1 MFNPKTQRKMRK
13 TLRTLGLCAL
23 AALAIVSCKKNEQT
37 GATMSFEATINQPT
51 SGTRTGINEINDK
64 KWMTWNNG
72 DVIKVFTAD
81 GSASAD
87 FTTTDEGETVA
98 NFTGQIKDSESYYCA
113 FYPAANVNAEA
124 GSTTVTLTL
133 SANQTF
139 KDGSFST
146 NTYPIAAKSDESDK
160 TKFEFH
166 SPCGLLA
173 IPVKG
178 TGTLGS
184 IELTGKAENDTLAG
198 TYTYNMYDMSYQ
210 INDPVATVTLT
221 CEGGLELNPNTPA
234 TMYFVLPA
242 GALSGGF
249 SIHLKDTEGNTLQ
262 ADHVATNDSL
272 TIVSQSIRTM
282 SEPVTVSGMEVHTLE
297 CQPSDIGS
305 TSIIMTGSYGDGMNV
320 TEVGFYYRKATEPEF
335 SKVQV
340 AANLANRLANNSFT
354 YTLIGLESGVEYT
367 YKSYVVVSGDQ
378 GGTES
383 TGAEQTVTTNTP
395 VSAEVPTLTTAD
407 VTVSGT
413 EATVGGTITN
423 DGGGTIVAGGCGIR
437 YKSGTDDW
445 TYVALTPENNAF
457 STTLTGLTENTTYTV
472 QAYAT
477 TNEAGTGYGSEV
489 TFTTLPGVESF
500 TVDFNDG
507 IFPEGWTTIDA
518 DGDGHNWVLDTEC
531 ESAYGYNQSNAGFN
545 GSHMILSGSYHKTEG
560 ALHPDNYLVSPKVT
574 LRSGSTFS
582 FWAGAQ
588 DYQYPAEHFGVF
600 VSDNGTSGWTMVQ
613 EWTMEAKGAS
623 GDKGFGRDGNTRD
636 QGRWYYFSVDLSA
649 YAGQRYIAIRHFDCS
664 DQFFLNVDN
673 IRLGDPEP
681 GTSFSQNF
689 NNSVLPE
696 GWTTIDADGDGYNW
710 VLTNQM
716 AAYGYSTPND
726 GHYGTVGM
734 TSGSYHGSV
743 GALTPDN
750 YLVTPKVN
758 LVQGSTF
765 SFWACA
771 QDKDYP
777 AEHFG
782 VYVSDNGTSGWTM
795 VQEWTMT
802 AKGASGNKGNGRDG
816 NTRDI
821 GNWYQYTVDLSAYA
835 GEKYIA
841 IRHFN
846 CSDEFFLEVDD
857 ILLTVNR

>member
-1 MFNPKTQRKMRK
+1 MVMFNPKTQRKMRK

-51 SGTRTGINEINDK
+51 SGTRTGINEIDGE

-72 DVIKVFTAD
+72 DVIKVFAEDGTA
-81 GSASAD
+81 AN

-98 NFTGQIKDSESYYCA
+98 NFTGQIKDSESYCA
-113 FYPAANVNAEA
+113 FYPADFTSEAN
-124 GSTTVTLTL
+124 GTMVTLTL

-139 KDGSFST
+139 KDGSFSA
-146 NTYPIAAKSDESDK
+146 NTYPIAAKSNESDK

-198 TYTYNMYDMSYQ
+198 TYTYNMEDMSYQ
-210 INDPVATVTLT
+210 INDPVTTVTLT
-221 CEGGLELNPNTPA
+221 CEGGLELNDTPA
-234 TMYFVLPA
+234 MMYFVLPA

-282 SEPVTVSGMEVHTLE
+282 SAPVTVSGMEVHTLE
-297 CQPSDIGS
+297 CQPSDIGC
-305 TSIIMTGSYGDGMNV
+305 TSIIMTGSYGEGMNV
-320 TEVGFYYRKATEPEF
+320 TEVGFYYRKATEPE
-335 SKVQV
+335 SANVKV

-354 YTLIGLESGVEYT
+354 YTLVGLESGVEYT

-489 TFTTLPGVESF
+489 TFTTVLHGVESF

-507 IFPEGWTTIDA
+507 IFPAGWTTIDA

-582 FWAGAQ
+582 FYAGAQ
-588 DYQYPAEHFGVF
+588 DYQYPAEHFGVC
-600 VSDNGTSGWTMVQ
+600 VSDNGTSDWTMVQ
-613 EWTMEAKGAS
+613 EWTMTAKGAS
-623 GDKGFGRDGNTRD
+623 GNRGAGRNGNTRD
-636 QGRWYYFSVDLSA
+636 QGNWHQYTVDLSA
-649 YAGQRYIAIRHFDCS
+649 YAGRKYIAIRHFNCS

-689 NNSVLPE
+689 NNSVFPE

-716 AAYGYSTPND
+716 GAYGYSASND

-743 GALTPDN
+743 GPLTPDN

-771 QDKDYP
+771 QDAGYP
-777 AEHFG
+777 ADHFG
-782 VYVSDNGTSGWTM
+782 VFVSDNGTDGWTM

-802 AKGASGNKGNGRDG
+802 AKGASGNKGIGRDG
-816 NTRDI
+816 NTRDT

-846 CSDEFFLEVDD
+846 CTDQFFLEVDD
-857 ILLTVNR
+857 ILLTVN

>member
-1 MFNPKTQRKMRK
+1 MKRLGMIVMAG
-13 TLRTLGLCAL
+13 LLVLGLAQ
-23 AALAIVSCKKNEQT
+23 CKKEQT
-37 GATMSFEATINQPT
+37 NNTQSEGNVVRITLNVDGSGSRVNVDPYPASGDQVTFE
-51 SGTRTGINEINDK
+51 
-64 KWMTWNNG
+64 NG
-72 DVIKVFTAD
+72 DQIVVASNGAVVGTLTYEGEAFGGEITNPTEGQPLYFYFLGNKQGTVANGTAELTVNISD
-81 GSASAD
+81 QTNELPVLSMGESINRL
-87 FTTTDEGETVA
+87 TGETVYYSSETNA
-98 NFTGQIKDSESYYCA
+98 YEAQLHNKCSLMKFNVTTPSTAAICITGM
-113 FYPAANVNAEA
+113 NN
-124 GSTTVTLTL
+124 TVTVDFSNPTDENYGF
-133 SANQTF
+133 SYG
-139 KDGSFST
+139 KDGDGLITMPGVTSE
-146 NTYPIAAKSDESDK
+146 NTATWAIVLPQDA
-160 TKFEFH
+160 
-166 SPCGLLA
+166 LA
-173 IPVKG
+173 EG
-178 TGTLGS
+178 EDGS
-184 IELTGKAENDTLAG
+184 LYTADHAYAG
-198 TYTYNMYDMSYQ
+198 TRPQMNAIEMNAFLNAGVDLT
-210 INDPVATVTLT
+210 ATV
-221 CEGGLELNPNTPA
+221 
-234 TMYFVLPA
+234 
-242 GALSGGF
+242 
-249 SIHLKDTEGNTLQ
+249 I
-262 ADHVATNDSL
+262 
-272 TIVSQSIRTM
+272 
-282 SEPVTVSGMEVHTLE
+282 
-297 CQPSDIGS
+297 
-305 TSIIMTGSYGDGMNV
+305 
-320 TEVGFYYRKATEPEF
+320 
-335 SKVQV
+335 
-340 AANLANRLANNSFT
+340 
-354 YTLIGLESGVEYT
+354 
-367 YKSYVVVSGDQ
+367 
-378 GGTES
+378 
-383 TGAEQTVTTNTP
+383 
-395 VSAEVPTLTTAD
+395 TA
-407 VTVSGT
+407 
-413 EATVGGTITN
+413 
-423 DGGGTIVAGGCGIR
+423 
-437 YKSGTDDW
+437 
-445 TYVALTPENNAF
+445 
-457 STTLTGLTENTTYTV
+457 
-472 QAYAT
+472 
-477 TNEAGTGYGSEV
+477 
-489 TFTTLPGVESF
+489 F

-560 ALHPDNYLVSPKVT
+560 ALTPDNYLVSPKVI

-582 FWAGAQ
+582 FYAGAQ

-600 VSDNGTSGWTMVQ
+600 VSDNGTDGWDMVQ
-613 EWTMEAKGAS
+613 EWTMTAKGAS
-623 GDKGFGRDGNTRD
+623 GNRGAGRDGNTRD
-636 QGRWYYFSVDLSA
+636 QGNWHQYTVDLSA
-649 YAGQRYIAIRHFDCS
+649 YAGEKYIAIRHFNSS

-696 GWTTIDADGDGYNW
+696 GWTTIDADGDGYTW

-716 AAYGYSTPND
+716 AAYGYSASND

-743 GALTPDN
+743 GPLTPDN

-771 QDKDYP
+771 QDADYP

-782 VYVSDNGTSGWTM
+782 VYVSDNGTSGWTT

>member
-1 MFNPKTQRKMRK
+1 MKKV
-13 TLRTLGLCAL
+13 TLAIAM
-23 AALAIVSCKKNEQT
+23 AALVLLAGCKKDKETTGTTLKASIEQQSGNGSRTSIHPVADDQAEIHWTDGDKIVVNNGTSSQVFNLTAGAGGKT
-37 GATMSFEATINQPT
+37 GTFTYNGEYTFGDNNIAVYPETAAI
-51 SGTRTGINEINDK
+51 SGNEI
-64 KWMTWNNG
+64 
-72 DVIKVFTAD
+72 
-81 GSASAD
+81 
-87 FTTTDEGETVA
+87 
-98 NFTGQIKDSESYYCA
+98 
-113 FYPAANVNAEA
+113 
-124 GSTTVTLTL
+124 TVTLPAEKTVVPDISQSPMMGIFSDPDDLIFTSLCGVLGIGLTGDNINITAVEIVSNANEQLNGTFTCTTSNPQINVTPSDDADAKKMRLTCTTTL
-133 SANQTF
+133 TATPQYFYFPLPVGALAEGFTLNVYGDDATNPL
-139 KDGSFST
+139 FS
-146 NTYPIAAKSDESDK
+146 KSTTDAYV
-160 TKFEFH
+160 
-166 SPCGLLA
+166 G
-173 IPVKG
+173 V
-178 TGTLGS
+178 
-184 IELTGKAENDTLAG
+184 IELNK
-198 TYTYNMYDMSYQ
+198 
-210 INDPVATVTLT
+210 
-221 CEGGLELNPNTPA
+221 LNQMPD
-234 TMYFVLPA
+234 V
-242 GALSGGF
+242 
-249 SIHLKDTEGNTLQ
+249 
-262 ADHVATNDSL
+262 
-272 TIVSQSIRTM
+272 
-282 SEPVTVSGMEVHTLE
+282 PVTVG
-297 CQPSDIGS
+297 P
-305 TSIIMTGSYGDGMNV
+305 
-320 TEVGFYYRKATEPEF
+320 R
-335 SKVQV
+335 
-340 AANLANRLANNSFT
+340 
-354 YTLIGLESGVEYT
+354 
-367 YKSYVVVSGDQ
+367 
-378 GGTES
+378 
-383 TGAEQTVTTNTP
+383 
-395 VSAEVPTLTTAD
+395 
-407 VTVSGT
+407 
-413 EATVGGTITN
+413 
-423 DGGGTIVAGGCGIR
+423 
-437 YKSGTDDW
+437 
-445 TYVALTPENNAF
+445 
-457 STTLTGLTENTTYTV
+457 
-472 QAYAT
+472 
-477 TNEAGTGYGSEV
+477 
-489 TFTTLPGVESF
+489 SF

-582 FWAGAQ
+582 FYAGAQ

-600 VSDNGTSGWTMVQ
+600 VSDNGTDGWDMVQ
-613 EWTMEAKGAS
+613 EWTMTSKGAS
-623 GDKGFGRDGNTRD
+623 GNRGAGRDGNTRD
-636 QGRWYYFSVDLSA
+636 QGNWHQYTVDLSA
-649 YAGQRYIAIRHFDCS
+649 YAGRKYIAIRHFNCS

-681 GTSFSQNF
+681 GGTSFSQNF

-716 AAYGYSTPND
+716 AAYGYSASND

-771 QDKDYP
+771 QDADYP

>member
-1 MFNPKTQRKMRK
+1 MKRLGMIVMAG
-13 TLRTLGLCAL
+13 LLVLGLAQ
-23 AALAIVSCKKNEQT
+23 CKKEQT
-37 GATMSFEATINQPT
+37 NNTQSEGNVVRITLNVGPSTG
-51 SGTRTGINEINDK
+51 SGT
-64 KWMTWNNG
+64 NNG
-72 DVIKVFTAD
+72 SRVNVDPDAMEQVTFASGDQIVVANNGAVVGTLTHD
-81 GSASAD
+81 GTCFSGD
-87 FTTTDEGETVA
+87 ITDATEGQPLYFYFLGNKQGTVA
-98 NFTGQIKDSESYYCA
+98 NGTAELT
-113 FYPAANVNAEA
+113 VNISDQTTEA
-124 GSTTVTLTL
+124 GLPVISMGQSTVNYSTAETNYTSRLYNKCSLMKFNVTTPSTAAICITGMNNTVTVDFSNPTDENYGF
-133 SANQTF
+133 SYG
-139 KDGSFST
+139 KDG
-146 NTYPIAAKSDESDK
+146 D
-160 TKFEFH
+160 
-166 SPCGLLA
+166 GLITMPGVTSADTTTWAIVLPQDALA
-173 IPVKG
+173 EG
-178 TGTLGS
+178 EDGS
-184 IELTGKAENDTLAG
+184 VYTADHAYAG
-198 TYTYNMYDMSYQ
+198 TRPQMDAIEM
-210 INDPVATVTLT
+210 
-221 CEGGLELNPNTPA
+221 NT
-234 TMYFVLPA
+234 FL
-242 GALSGGF
+242 
-249 SIHLKDTEGNTLQ
+249 
-262 ADHVATNDSL
+262 
-272 TIVSQSIRTM
+272 
-282 SEPVTVSGMEVHTLE
+282 
-297 CQPSDIGS
+297 
-305 TSIIMTGSYGDGMNV
+305 
-320 TEVGFYYRKATEPEF
+320 
-335 SKVQV
+335 
-340 AANLANRLANNSFT
+340 
-354 YTLIGLESGVEYT
+354 
-367 YKSYVVVSGDQ
+367 
-378 GGTES
+378 
-383 TGAEQTVTTNTP
+383 
-395 VSAEVPTLTTAD
+395 
-407 VTVSGT
+407 
-413 EATVGGTITN
+413 
-423 DGGGTIVAGGCGIR
+423 
-437 YKSGTDDW
+437 
-445 TYVALTPENNAF
+445 
-457 STTLTGLTENTTYTV
+457 
-472 QAYAT
+472 
-477 TNEAGTGYGSEV
+477 EAGVDLTAV
-489 TFTTLPGVESF
+489 VITAF

-545 GSHMILSGSYHKTEG
+545 GSHMILSGSYHKTAG

-582 FWAGAQ
+582 FYAGAQ

-600 VSDNGTSGWTMVQ
+600 VSDNGTDGWDMVQ
-613 EWTMEAKGAS
+613 EWTMTAKGAS
-623 GDKGFGRDGNTRD
+623 GNRGAGRDGNTRD
-636 QGRWYYFSVDLSA
+636 QGNWHQYTVDLSA
-649 YAGQRYIAIRHFDCS
+649 YAGEKYIAIRHFNSS

-689 NNSVLPE
+689 NNSVFPE

-716 AAYGYSTPND
+716 AAYGYSAPND

-771 QDKDYP
+771 QDADYP

-857 ILLTVNR
+857 IMLTVN

>member
-1 MFNPKTQRKMRK
+1 MRK

-23 AALAIVSCKKNEQT
+23 AALAIVSCKKNDEQA
-37 GATMSFEATINQPT
+37 ATTSFEATINQPT
-51 SGTRTGINEINDK
+51 SGTRTGINEINGD

-72 DVIKVFTAD
+72 DVIKVFAAD
-81 GSASAD
+81 GSASAP
-87 FTTTDEGETVA
+87 FTTTADGVPVA
-98 NFTGQIKDSESYYCA
+98 NFTGQIKDSESYCA
-113 FYPAANVNAEA
+113 FYPADFTSEA
-124 GSTTVTLTL
+124 DGTMVTLTL

-139 KDGSFST
+139 KDGSFSA

-160 TKFEFH
+160 TKFDFS

-184 IELTGKAENDTLAG
+184 IELTGNNGEKLAG
-198 TYTYNMYDMSYQ
+198 TYTYSLADMSNQ
-210 INDPVATVTLT
+210 FNGTATTVTLT
-221 CEGGLELNPNTPA
+221 CEGGLELIPNTPA
-234 TMYFVLPA
+234 TMYFVLPEVD
-242 GALSGGF
+242 LSNGF
-249 SIHLKDTEGNTLQ
+249 SIHLKDTEGNTLP
-262 ADHVATNDSL
+262 ADHVATNNTQ
-272 TIVSQSIRTM
+272 TIEAQNIRTM
-282 SEPVTVSGMEVHTLE
+282 GLVTVSGTEVHTPE
-297 CQPSDIGS
+297 AEPENIGS

-340 AANLANRLANNSFT
+340 AANLANKLANNSFT
-354 YTLIGLESGVEYT
+354 YTLVGLESGVEYT
-367 YKSYVVVSGDQ
+367 YKSYVVVSEDQ

-413 EATVGGTITN
+413 AATVGGTITN
-423 DGGGTIVAGGCGIR
+423 VGGGTIVAGGCGIR

-489 TFTTLPGVESF
+489 TFTTELHGVEFF
-500 TVDFNDG
+500 TVNFENG
-507 IFPEGWTTIDA
+507 LPEGWTTIDA
-518 DGDGHNWVLDTEC
+518 DGDGHNWVLDTQAA
-531 ESAYGYNQSNAGFN
+531 SAYGYDQSNAGFN
-545 GSHMILSGSYHKTEG
+545 GGHMILSGSYHKTAG

-582 FWAGAQ
+582 FYAGAQ

-600 VSDNGTSGWTMVQ
+600 VSDNGTSDWTMVQ

-636 QGRWYYFSVDLSA
+636 QGNWHQYTVDLSA
-649 YAGQRYIAIRHFDCS
+649 YAGRKYIAIRHFNCS

-716 AAYGYSTPND
+716 AAYGYSASND

-743 GALTPDN
+743 GPLTPDN

-771 QDKDYP
+771 QDADYP

>member
-1 MFNPKTQRKMRK
+1 M
-13 TLRTLGLCAL
+13 RTLGLCAL

-37 GATMSFEATINQPT
+37 GATMSFEATIAQPT
-51 SGTRTGINEINDK
+51 NGTRTGIGEIDGE

-72 DVIKVFTAD
+72 DVIKVFAEDGTA
-81 GSASAD
+81 AN

-98 NFTGQIKDSESYYCA
+98 NFTGQIKDSESYCA
-113 FYPAANVNAEA
+113 FYPADFTSEAN
-124 GSTTVTLTL
+124 GTMVTLTL

-139 KDGSFST
+139 KDGSFSA

-184 IELTGKAENDTLAG
+184 IELTGNSDKKLAG
-198 TYTYNMYDMSYQ
+198 TYTYNMADMSYQ
-210 INDPVATVTLT
+210 FNGTVATVTLT

-242 GALSGGF
+242 DTLRGGF

-262 ADHVATNDSL
+262 ADHVATNNDQ
-272 TIVSQSIRTM
+272 TIVSQSILTM

-297 CQPSDIGS
+297 CQPSDIGC

-354 YTLIGLESGVEYT
+354 YTLVGLESGVEYT

-489 TFTTLPGVESF
+489 TFTTVLPGVESF
-500 TVDFNDG
+500 TVDFENG
-507 IFPEGWTTIDA
+507 LPEGWTTIDA

-582 FWAGAQ
+582 FYAGAQ

-600 VSDNGTSGWTMVQ
+600 VSDNGTDGWDMVQ
-613 EWTMEAKGAS
+613 EWTMTAKGAS
-623 GDKGFGRDGNTRD
+623 GNRGAGRDGNTRD
-636 QGRWYYFSVDLSA
+636 QGNWHQYTVDLSA
-649 YAGQRYIAIRHFDCS
+649 YAGRKYIAIRHFNCS

-716 AAYGYSTPND
+716 AAYGYSAPND

-734 TSGSYHGSV
+734 TSGSYHGSA

-771 QDKDYP
+771 QDADYP

-782 VYVSDNGTSGWTM
+782 VFVSDNGTGTSGWTM

>member
-1 MFNPKTQRKMRK
+1 MK
-13 TLRTLGLCAL
+13 TLGLCAL
-23 AALAIVSCKKNEQT
+23 AALAIVSCKKNDEQA
-37 GATMSFEATINQPT
+37 ATTSFEATINQPT
-51 SGTRTGINEINDK
+51 NGTRTEIGADN
-64 KWMTWNNG
+64 WMIWKDG
-72 DVIKVFTAD
+72 DAIKVFTAD

-87 FTTTDEGETVA
+87 FTTTDEGETMA
-98 NFTGQIKDSESYYCA
+98 NFTGEIIGAESYLA

-133 SANQTF
+133 DANQIYKNGT
-139 KDGSFST
+139 FST
-146 NTYPIAAKSDESDK
+146 NTYPLAAKSDESDK
-160 TKFEFH
+160 TKFDFR

-178 TGTLGS
+178 TGTIGS
-184 IELTGKAENDTLAG
+184 IELTGNNGEKLAG
-198 TYTYNMYDMSYQ
+198 TYTYSLADTDNPSFTPDQ
-210 INDPVATVTLT
+210 QATTVTLT
-221 CEGGLELNPNTPA
+221 CVGGLQLDEDNAA
-234 TMYFVLPA
+234 TMVFVLPHVNFTK
-242 GALSGGF
+242 GF
-249 SIHLKDTEGNTLQ
+249 TVVLKGTGPNATELYRLETPNPKEIVPLNIFPMNEVTVK
-262 ADHVATNDSL
+262 AIEVTTNDA
-272 TIVSQSIRTM
+272 QD
-282 SEPVTVSGMEVHTLE
+282 VTVNSATL
-297 CQPSDIGS
+297 S
-305 TSIIMTGSYGDGMNV
+305 GSYGEVPDGMSA
-320 TEVGFYYRKATEPEF
+320 TEVGFYYRKATENEYTPLPVEG
-335 SKVQV
+335 
-340 AANLANRLANNSFT
+340 AATSPFT
-354 YTLIGLESGVEYT
+354 YNLQGLDEATEYK
-367 YKSYVVVSGDQ
+367 YMAYFKNGE
-378 GGTES
+378 TEY
-383 TGAEQTVTTNTP
+383 TGAEKSFTTLSAFTAPTVTTGAAAAT
-395 VSAEVPTLTTAD
+395 SATAATGHVTLTA
-407 VTVSGT
+407 
-413 EATVGGTITN
+413 
-423 DGGGTIVAGGCGIR
+423 
-437 YKSGTDDW
+437 
-445 TYVALTPENNAF
+445 
-457 STTLTGLTENTTYTV
+457 
-472 QAYAT
+472 
-477 TNEAGTGYGSEV
+477 AGTGPVTEIGLCWGTTENPTVNTTANNFAAAAGQEV
-489 TFTTLPGVESF
+489 NTVYEVAIANLEPATEYHVRGYAKVGDDYYYAESSKTFTTELPGVESF

-507 IFPEGWTTIDA
+507 ILPEGWTTIDA

-545 GSHMILSGSYHKTEG
+545 GGHMILSGSYHKTDG

-588 DYQYPAEHFGVF
+588 DYKYPAEHFGVF

-623 GDKGFGRDGNTRD
+623 DDKGFGRDGNTRD

-649 YAGQRYIAIRHFDCS
+649 YAGQRYIAIRHFNCS

-710 VLTNQM
+710 VLTNQT
-716 AAYGYSTPND
+716 AAYGYSSPND

-734 TSGSYHGSV
+734 TSGSYHGSA

-816 NTRDI
+816 NTREGI

>member
-1 MFNPKTQRKMRK
+1 MIVMAG
-13 TLRTLGLCAL
+13 LLVLGLAQ
-23 AALAIVSCKKNEQT
+23 CKKEQT
-37 GATMSFEATINQPT
+37 NNTQSEGNVVRITLNVGPSTG
-51 SGTRTGINEINDK
+51 SGT
-64 KWMTWNNG
+64 NNG
-72 DVIKVFTAD
+72 SRVNVDPASGHHVTFENGDQIVVASNGAVVGTLVGTLTREDVVFGGEITNP
-81 GSASAD
+81 
-87 FTTTDEGETVA
+87 TEGQPLYFYFLGNKQGTVA
-98 NFTGQIKDSESYYCA
+98 NGTAELT
-113 FYPAANVNAEA
+113 VNISDQTTEA
-124 GSTTVTLTL
+124 GLPVISMGKSSVNYSTAETNYTSDLHNKCSLMKFNVTTPSTAAICITGMNNTVTVDFSNPTDENCGF
-133 SANQTF
+133 SYG
-139 KDGSFST
+139 KDGDGLITMPAKDT
-146 NTYPIAAKSDESDK
+146 NNVTWAIVLPQDA
-160 TKFEFH
+160 
-166 SPCGLLA
+166 LA
-173 IPVKG
+173 EG
-178 TGTLGS
+178 EDGS
-184 IELTGKAENDTLAG
+184 VYTADHAYAG
-198 TYTYNMYDMSYQ
+198 TRPQMDAIEMNKLLYAGVD
-210 INDPVATVTLT
+210 LT
-221 CEGGLELNPNTPA
+221 A
-234 TMYFVLPA
+234 
-242 GALSGGF
+242 
-249 SIHLKDTEGNTLQ
+249 
-262 ADHVATNDSL
+262 
-272 TIVSQSIRTM
+272 
-282 SEPVTVSGMEVHTLE
+282 
-297 CQPSDIGS
+297 
-305 TSIIMTGSYGDGMNV
+305 
-320 TEVGFYYRKATEPEF
+320 
-335 SKVQV
+335 
-340 AANLANRLANNSFT
+340 
-354 YTLIGLESGVEYT
+354 
-367 YKSYVVVSGDQ
+367 VVI
-378 GGTES
+378 
-383 TGAEQTVTTNTP
+383 
-395 VSAEVPTLTTAD
+395 TA
-407 VTVSGT
+407 
-413 EATVGGTITN
+413 
-423 DGGGTIVAGGCGIR
+423 
-437 YKSGTDDW
+437 
-445 TYVALTPENNAF
+445 
-457 STTLTGLTENTTYTV
+457 
-472 QAYAT
+472 
-477 TNEAGTGYGSEV
+477 
-489 TFTTLPGVESF
+489 F

-545 GSHMILSGSYHKTEG
+545 GSHMILSGSYHKTAG
-560 ALHPDNYLVSPKVT
+560 ALHPDNYLVSPKVI

-588 DYQYPAEHFGVF
+588 DYQYPAEHFGVC
-600 VSDNGTSGWTMVQ
+600 VSDNGTDWTMVQ

-649 YAGQRYIAIRHFDCS
+649 YAGRKYIAIRHFYCS

-716 AAYGYSTPND
+716 AAYGYSAPND

-734 TSGSYHGSV
+734 TSGSYHGSA

-771 QDKDYP
+771 QDADYP

-857 ILLTVNR
+857 IMLTVN

>member
-1 MFNPKTQRKMRK
+1 MFNLQNLRKMRK
-13 TLRTLGLCAL
+13 TLRMMGLSALVAL
-23 AALAIVSCKKNEQT
+23 AVVACKKNDQKT
-37 GATMSFEATINQPT
+37 AMTSFEAVITQPNGGAKT
-51 SGTRTGINEINDK
+51 EIGDGNVL
-64 KWMTWNNG
+64 WWNT
-72 DVIKVFTAD
+72 DDAIKVFAAD
-81 GSASAD
+81 GTSEI
-87 FTTTDEGETVA
+87 FTTANNQVPVATFDGEIEA
-98 NFTGQIKDSESYYCA
+98 SERYCA
-113 FYPAANVNAEA
+113 FYPADNASYA
-124 GSTTVTLTL
+124 GGNTVTLTL
-133 SANQTF
+133 ADTQTY
-139 KDGSFST
+139 KDGTFCT
-146 NTYPIAAKSDESDK
+146 DTYPMKAVNDENSF
-160 TKFEFH
+160 TFS
-166 SPCGLLA
+166 SPCGLLS
-173 IPVKG
+173 IPVHG

-184 IELTGKAENDTLAG
+184 IELTGNNDEDLAG
-198 TYTYNMYDMSYQ
+198 TYTYSMDNMDNPEFNGTAKK
-210 INDPVATVTLT
+210 ITLT
-221 CEGGLELNPNTPA
+221 CEPALELSPDEA
-234 TMYFVLPA
+234 VTMYFVVPA
-242 GALSGGF
+242 VTLSQGF
-249 SIHLKDTEGNTLQ
+249 TAVMKSTNGDEFYRL
-262 ADHVATNDSL
+262 VATRN
-272 TIVSQSIRTM
+272 IVIAPQSIENM
-282 SEPVTVSGMEVHTLE
+282 SEKPIE
-297 CQPSDIGS
+297 
-305 TSIIMTGSYGDGMNV
+305 
-320 TEVGFYYRKATEPEF
+320 
-335 SKVQV
+335 
-340 AANLANRLANNSFT
+340 
-354 YTLIGLESGVEYT
+354 
-367 YKSYVVVSGDQ
+367 
-378 GGTES
+378 
-383 TGAEQTVTTNTP
+383 
-395 VSAEVPTLTTAD
+395 
-407 VTVSGT
+407 
-413 EATVGGTITN
+413 
-423 DGGGTIVAGGCGIR
+423 
-437 YKSGTDDW
+437 
-445 TYVALTPENNAF
+445 
-457 STTLTGLTENTTYTV
+457 
-472 QAYAT
+472 
-477 TNEAGTGYGSEV
+477 
-489 TFTTLPGVESF
+489 PGVESF
-500 TVDFNDG
+500 TVDFENG
-507 IFPEGWTTIDA
+507 LPEGWTTKDA
-518 DGDGHNWVLDTEC
+518 DGDGYNWVLDTQA
-531 ESAYGYNQSNAGFN
+531 ESAYGYDQSNAGFN
-545 GSHMILSGSYHKTEG
+545 GSHMILSGSYHKTAG

-574 LRSGSTFS
+574 LRSGSTLS

-588 DYQYPAEHFGVF
+588 DYQYPAEHFGVC
-600 VSDNGTSGWTMVQ
+600 VSDNGTSDWTMVQ

-710 VLTNQM
+710 VLTTQT
-716 AAYGYSTPND
+716 ATYGYSGHND

-734 TSGSYHGSV
+734 TSGSYHGTV

-771 QDKDYP
+771 QDASYP

-782 VYVSDNGTSGWTM
+782 VYVSDNGTDGWTM

>member
-1 MFNPKTQRKMRK
+1 MRK

-23 AALAIVSCKKNEQT
+23 AALAIVSCKKNDEQA
-37 GATMSFEATINQPT
+37 ATMSFEATINQPT
-51 SGTRTGINEINDK
+51 NGTRTEIGANN
-64 KWMTWNNG
+64 WMIWKNG
-72 DVIKVFTAD
+72 DAIKVFTAD
-81 GSASAD
+81 GSASAP
-87 FTTTDEGETVA
+87 FTTTADGVPVA
-98 NFTGQIKDSESYYCA
+98 NFTGQIKDSDSYCA

-133 SANQTF
+133 DANQIYKNGT
-139 KDGSFST
+139 FST
-146 NTYPIAAKSDESDK
+146 NTYPLTAKSDESDK
-160 TKFEFH
+160 TRFNFH

-184 IELTGKAENDTLAG
+184 IELTGNNGEKLAG
-198 TYTYNMYDMSYQ
+198 TYTYNLDDMTCQ
-210 INDPVATVTLT
+210 FNGTATKVTLT
-221 CEGGLELNPNTPA
+221 CEDGLTLNENEAA
-234 TMYFVLPA
+234 TMIFVLPA
-242 GALSGGF
+242 DTLSEGF
-249 SIHLKDTEGNTLQ
+249 TVVLKGTNDTELYRLETTLDKTIEPCNILTMDTVKVDGIDVTTTEIAGTTEVGNTT
-262 ADHVATNDSL
+262 ATL
-272 TIVSQSIRTM
+272 K
-282 SEPVTVSGMEVHTLE
+282 
-297 CQPSDIGS
+297 
-305 TSIIMTGSYGDGMNV
+305 GSYILEDGMAV
-320 TEVGFYYRKATEPEF
+320 SEVGFYWGSSATTLNNRVTGDIDRSVMTTISF
-335 SKVQV
+335 SCTIDGLEEGSEYFFQAFVKNGEREYTGPVE
-340 AANLANRLANNSFT
+340 SFT
-354 YTLIGLESGVEYT
+354 TN
-367 YKSYVVVSGDQ
+367 VSF
-378 GGTES
+378 T
-383 TGAEQTVTTNTP
+383 APTVTTG
-395 VSAEVPTLTTAD
+395 TA
-407 VTVSGT
+407 
-413 EATVGGTITN
+413 EATSATAAMGHVKLTN
-423 DGGGTIVAGGCGIR
+423 
-437 YKSGTDDW
+437 
-445 TYVALTPENNAF
+445 
-457 STTLTGLTENTTYTV
+457 
-472 QAYAT
+472 
-477 TNEAGTGYGSEV
+477 AGTGTVSQIGLCWGTTENPTVNATANNFAAAAGQTVNTEYEVAIANLEPATQYYVRGYAKVGDDYYYAESSV
-489 TFTTLPGVESF
+489 TFTTELPGVESF
-500 TVDFNDG
+500 TVDFENG
-507 IFPEGWTTIDA
+507 LPEGWTTIDA
-518 DGDGHNWVLDTEC
+518 DGDGYNWVLDTEC
-531 ESAYGYNQSNAGFN
+531 ESAYGYDQSNAGFN
-545 GSHMILSGSYHKTEG
+545 GSHMILSGSYHKTAG

-582 FWAGAQ
+582 FNAGAQ
-588 DYQYPAEHFGVF
+588 DYQYPAEHFGVC
-600 VSDNGTSGWTMVQ
+600 VSDNGTDWTMVQ
-613 EWTMEAKGAS
+613 EWTMTAKGAS
-623 GDKGFGRDGNTRD
+623 GNRGAGRDGNTRD
-636 QGRWYYFSVDLSA
+636 QGNWHQYTVDLSA
-649 YAGQRYIAIRHFDCS
+649 YAGEKYIAIRHFNSS

-689 NNSVLPE
+689 NNSVFPE

-716 AAYGYSTPND
+716 AAYGYSAAND

-743 GALTPDN
+743 GPLTPDN

-771 QDKDYP
+771 QDADYP

-857 ILLTVNR
+857 IMLTVNR

>member
-1 MFNPKTQRKMRK
+1 MKKLSIFVAA
-13 TLRTLGLCAL
+13 LVLTLGLAQ
-23 AALAIVSCKKNEQT
+23 CKKEQT
-37 GATMSFEATINQPT
+37 NDTPSEGNGVRITLNVGAPT
-51 SGTRTGINEINDK
+51 
-64 KWMTWNNG
+64 
-72 DVIKVFTAD
+72 
-81 GSASAD
+81 GSAANGSRVDVNPEAEQQVTFGVNDQILVGYDGAYVGTLTHNGTQFVGDITVTQNGKQRLYFYFLGNKAD
-87 FTTTDEGETVA
+87 VTQLTAGTSTTCTVDISDQTSELPVISMGQSVGYYSTDKTEYESRLYNKCSLMKFDVTTPSTAAICITGMNNTVTVDFSNPTDEG
-98 NFTGQIKDSESYYCA
+98 FTYG
-113 FYPAANVNAEA
+113 
-124 GSTTVTLTL
+124 
-133 SANQTF
+133 
-139 KDGSFST
+139 KDGDGLIKM
-146 NTYPIAAKSDESDK
+146 PAKDENNVTWAIVLPQDA
-160 TKFEFH
+160 
-166 SPCGLLA
+166 LA
-173 IPVKG
+173 EG
-178 TGTLGS
+178 EDGS
-184 IELTGKAENDTLAG
+184 VYTADDAYAG
-198 TYTYNMYDMSYQ
+198 TRPQMDAIEMNTFLNAGVD
-210 INDPVATVTLT
+210 LT
-221 CEGGLELNPNTPA
+221 
-234 TMYFVLPA
+234 
-242 GALSGGF
+242 
-249 SIHLKDTEGNTLQ
+249 
-262 ADHVATNDSL
+262 
-272 TIVSQSIRTM
+272 
-282 SEPVTVSGMEVHTLE
+282 
-297 CQPSDIGS
+297 
-305 TSIIMTGSYGDGMNV
+305 
-320 TEVGFYYRKATEPEF
+320 
-335 SKVQV
+335 
-340 AANLANRLANNSFT
+340 AAS
-354 YTLIGLESGVEYT
+354 
-367 YKSYVVVSGDQ
+367 VVI
-378 GGTES
+378 
-383 TGAEQTVTTNTP
+383 
-395 VSAEVPTLTTAD
+395 TA
-407 VTVSGT
+407 
-413 EATVGGTITN
+413 
-423 DGGGTIVAGGCGIR
+423 
-437 YKSGTDDW
+437 
-445 TYVALTPENNAF
+445 
-457 STTLTGLTENTTYTV
+457 
-472 QAYAT
+472 
-477 TNEAGTGYGSEV
+477 
-489 TFTTLPGVESF
+489 F

-507 IFPEGWTTIDA
+507 ILPEGWTTIDA
-518 DGDGHNWVLDTEC
+518 DGDGYNWVLDTET
-531 ESAYGYNQSNAGFN
+531 ESAYGYDQSNAGFN
-545 GSHMILSGSYHKTEG
+545 GSHMILSGSYHKTAG

-600 VSDNGTSGWTMVQ
+600 VSDNGTDGWTMVQ

-649 YAGQRYIAIRHFDCS
+649 YAGRKYIAIRHFDCS

-716 AAYGYSTPND
+716 AAYGYSSNND

-771 QDKDYP
+771 QDASYP

-782 VYVSDNGTSGWTM
+782 VFVSDNGTSDWTM

-857 ILLTVNR
+857 ILLTVN

>member
-1 MFNPKTQRKMRK
+1 MKRLGMIVMAG
-13 TLRTLGLCAL
+13 LLVLGLAQ
-23 AALAIVSCKKNEQT
+23 CKKEQT
-37 GATMSFEATINQPT
+37 NNTQSEGNVVRITLNVGPSTG
-51 SGTRTGINEINDK
+51 SGT
-64 KWMTWNNG
+64 NNG
-72 DVIKVFTAD
+72 SRVNVDPDAMEQVTFANGDQIVVASNGAVVGTLTREEGVFGGEITNPTEGQPLYFYFLGNKQGTVANGTAELTVNISDQTTEAGLPVISMGPSTVNYSTAETNYTSSLHNKCSLMKFNVTTPSTAAICIT
-81 GSASAD
+81 GMNNTVTVD
-87 FTTTDEGETVA
+87 FSNPTDEG
-98 NFTGQIKDSESYYCA
+98 FTYG
-113 FYPAANVNAEA
+113 
-124 GSTTVTLTL
+124 
-133 SANQTF
+133 
-139 KDGSFST
+139 KDG
-146 NTYPIAAKSDESDK
+146 D
-160 TKFEFH
+160 
-166 SPCGLLA
+166 GL
-173 IPVKG
+173 ITMPG
-178 TGTLGS
+178 
-184 IELTGKAENDTLAG
+184 
-198 TYTYNMYDMSYQ
+198 
-210 INDPVATVTLT
+210 VT
-221 CEGGLELNPNTPA
+221 
-234 TMYFVLPA
+234 
-242 GALSGGF
+242 S
-249 SIHLKDTEGNTLQ
+249 
-262 ADHVATNDSL
+262 
-272 TIVSQSIRTM
+272 
-282 SEPVTVSGMEVHTLE
+282 
-297 CQPSDIGS
+297 
-305 TSIIMTGSYGDGMNV
+305 
-320 TEVGFYYRKATEPEF
+320 
-335 SKVQV
+335 
-340 AANLANRLANNSFT
+340 
-354 YTLIGLESGVEYT
+354 
-367 YKSYVVVSGDQ
+367 
-378 GGTES
+378 
-383 TGAEQTVTTNTP
+383 
-395 VSAEVPTLTTAD
+395 
-407 VTVSGT
+407 
-413 EATVGGTITN
+413 
-423 DGGGTIVAGGCGIR
+423 
-437 YKSGTDDW
+437 
-445 TYVALTPENNAF
+445 
-457 STTLTGLTENTTYTV
+457 ENTTTWAIVLPQDALAEGEDGSVYTADD
-472 QAYAT
+472 AYAGT
-477 TNEAGTGYGSEV
+477 RPQMDAIGMNTLLDAGVDLTAAFI
-489 TFTTLPGVESF
+489 TAF

-507 IFPEGWTTIDA
+507 ILPEGWTTIDA
-518 DGDGHNWVLDTEC
+518 DGDGYNWVLDTEC
-531 ESAYGYNQSNAGFN
+531 ESAYGYDQSNAGFN
-545 GSHMILSGSYHKTEG
+545 GSHMILSGSYHKTAG

-582 FWAGAQ
+582 FWAGSQ

-636 QGRWYYFSVDLSA
+636 QGRWYYFSVDLST
-649 YAGQRYIAIRHFDCS
+649 YAGEKKYIAIRHFNCS
-664 DQFFLNVDN
+664 DNFFLNVDN

-716 AAYGYSTPND
+716 AAYGYSASND

-743 GALTPDN
+743 GPLTPDN

-771 QDKDYP
+771 QDADYP

-857 ILLTVNR
+857 ILLTVNNR

>member
-1 MFNPKTQRKMRK
+1 MKRISTIIIAAALLFGLAQCKKQETPAEAGKAVHITLSVGGNGGKHVVNPSGTVDYSDGDVIYVGNGGKYVGSLTREDGVFSGDIYGPSTADYLHFYFLGGMTPADAPAAGETTSFTIDIASQGAKLPVLSYAHSAENYTEASTEYAVELK
-13 TLRTLGLCAL
+13 NQCALVEFTLDAATDETVTLGGL
-23 AALAIVSCKKNEQT
+23 KT
-37 GATMSFEATINQPT
+37 GATVNFAEPGITPT
-51 SGTRTGINEINDK
+51 ETT
-64 KWMTWNNG
+64 
-72 DVIKVFTAD
+72 
-81 GSASAD
+81 SAITLFA
-87 FTTTDEGETVA
+87 
-98 NFTGQIKDSESYYCA
+98 DSENGAVRYA
-113 FYPAANVNAEA
+113 ILLPQEA
-124 GSTTVTLTL
+124 V
-133 SANQTF
+133 
-139 KDGSFST
+139 
-146 NTYPIAAKSDESDK
+146 
-160 TKFEFH
+160 
-166 SPCGLLA
+166 
-173 IPVKG
+173 
-178 TGTLGS
+178 
-184 IELTGKAENDTLAG
+184 AG
-198 TYTYNMYDMSYQ
+198 
-210 INDPVATVTLT
+210 ATVTIGENSYT
-221 CEGGLELNPNTPA
+221 VDVPAVEIGKYIVTNEEGDPITITPA
-234 TMYFVLPA
+234 GP
-242 GALSGGF
+242 
-249 SIHLKDTEGNTLQ
+249 
-262 ADHVATNDSL
+262 
-272 TIVSQSIRTM
+272 R
-282 SEPVTVSGMEVHTLE
+282 
-297 CQPSDIGS
+297 
-305 TSIIMTGSYGDGMNV
+305 
-320 TEVGFYYRKATEPEF
+320 
-335 SKVQV
+335 
-340 AANLANRLANNSFT
+340 
-354 YTLIGLESGVEYT
+354 
-367 YKSYVVVSGDQ
+367 
-378 GGTES
+378 
-383 TGAEQTVTTNTP
+383 
-395 VSAEVPTLTTAD
+395 
-407 VTVSGT
+407 
-413 EATVGGTITN
+413 
-423 DGGGTIVAGGCGIR
+423 
-437 YKSGTDDW
+437 
-445 TYVALTPENNAF
+445 
-457 STTLTGLTENTTYTV
+457 
-472 QAYAT
+472 
-477 TNEAGTGYGSEV
+477 
-489 TFTTLPGVESF
+489 SF
-500 TVDFNDG
+500 TVDFENG
-507 IFPEGWTTIDA
+507 LPEGWTTIDA
-518 DGDGHNWVLDTEC
+518 DGDGYNWVLDTEC
-531 ESAYGYNQSNAGFN
+531 ESAYGYDQSNAGFN
-545 GSHMILSGSYHKTEG
+545 GGHMILSGSYHKTAG

-582 FWAGAQ
+582 FWAGSQ
-588 DYQYPAEHFGVF
+588 DYQYPAEHFGVC
-600 VSDNGTSGWTMVQ
+600 VSDNGTSDWTMVQ

-649 YAGQRYIAIRHFDCS
+649 YAGEKYIAIRHFDCS

-734 TSGSYHGSV
+734 TSGSYHGSA

-771 QDKDYP
+771 QDADYP

>member
-1 MFNPKTQRKMRK
+1 MRK

-37 GATMSFEATINQPT
+37 GATMSFEATIAQPT
-51 SGTRTGINEINDK
+51 NGTRTGIGEIDGE

-72 DVIKVFTAD
+72 DVIKVFAEDGTA
-81 GSASAD
+81 AN

-98 NFTGQIKDSESYYCA
+98 NFTGQIKDSESYCA
-113 FYPAANVNAEA
+113 FYPADFTSEAN
-124 GSTTVTLTL
+124 GTMVTLTL

-139 KDGSFST
+139 KDGSFSA

-184 IELTGKAENDTLAG
+184 IELTGNSDKKLAG
-198 TYTYNMYDMSYQ
+198 TYTYNMADMSYQ
-210 INDPVATVTLT
+210 FNGTVATVTLT

-242 GALSGGF
+242 DTLRGGF

-262 ADHVATNDSL
+262 ADHVATNNDQ
-272 TIVSQSIRTM
+272 TIVSQSILTM

-297 CQPSDIGS
+297 CQPSDIGC

-354 YTLIGLESGVEYT
+354 YTLVGLESGVEYT

-489 TFTTLPGVESF
+489 TFTTVLPGVESF
-500 TVDFNDG
+500 TVDFENG
-507 IFPEGWTTIDA
+507 LPEGWTTIDA

-582 FWAGAQ
+582 FYAGAQ

-600 VSDNGTSGWTMVQ
+600 VSDNGTDGWDMVQ
-613 EWTMEAKGAS
+613 EWTMTAKGAS
-623 GDKGFGRDGNTRD
+623 GNRGAGRDGNTRD
-636 QGRWYYFSVDLSA
+636 QGNWHQYTVDLSA
-649 YAGQRYIAIRHFDCS
+649 YAGRKYIAIRHFNCS

-716 AAYGYSTPND
+716 AAYGYSAPND

-734 TSGSYHGSV
+734 TSGSYHGSA

-771 QDKDYP
+771 QDADYP

-782 VYVSDNGTSGWTM
+782 VFVSDNGTGTSGWTM

>member
-37 GATMSFEATINQPT
+37 GATMSFEATIAQPT
-51 SGTRTGINEINDK
+51 NGTRTGIGEIDGE

-72 DVIKVFTAD
+72 DVIKVFAEDGTA
-81 GSASAD
+81 AN

-98 NFTGQIKDSESYYCA
+98 NFTGQIKDSESYCA
-113 FYPAANVNAEA
+113 FYPADFTSEAN
-124 GSTTVTLTL
+124 GTMVTLTL

-139 KDGSFST
+139 KDGSFSA

-184 IELTGKAENDTLAG
+184 IELTGNSDKKLAG
-198 TYTYNMYDMSYQ
+198 TYTYNMADMSYQ
-210 INDPVATVTLT
+210 FNGTVATVTLT

-242 GALSGGF
+242 DTLRGGF

-262 ADHVATNDSL
+262 ADHVATNNDQ
-272 TIVSQSIRTM
+272 TIVSQSILTM

-297 CQPSDIGS
+297 CQPSDIGC

-354 YTLIGLESGVEYT
+354 YTLVGLESGVEYT

-489 TFTTLPGVESF
+489 TFTTVLPGVESF
-500 TVDFNDG
+500 TVDFENG
-507 IFPEGWTTIDA
+507 LPEGWTTIDA

-582 FWAGAQ
+582 FYAGAQ

-600 VSDNGTSGWTMVQ
+600 VSDNGTDGWDMVQ
-613 EWTMEAKGAS
+613 EWTMTAKGAS
-623 GDKGFGRDGNTRD
+623 GNRGAGRDGNTRD
-636 QGRWYYFSVDLSA
+636 QGNWHQYTVDLSA
-649 YAGQRYIAIRHFDCS
+649 YAGRKYIAIRHFNCS

-716 AAYGYSTPND
+716 AAYGYSAPND

-734 TSGSYHGSV
+734 TSGSYHGSA

-771 QDKDYP
+771 QDADYP

-782 VYVSDNGTSGWTM
+782 VFVSDNGTGTSGWTM

>member
-1 MFNPKTQRKMRK
+1 MRK
-13 TLRTLGLCAL
+13 TTLLVTALALVLGLTQ
-23 AALAIVSCKKNEQT
+23 CKKEQT
-37 GATMSFEATINQPT
+37 NNTQSEGNGVMITLNVDGGDSNDSRVEVNPPHVTFE
-51 SGTRTGINEINDK
+51 
-64 KWMTWNNG
+64 NG
-72 DVIKVFTAD
+72 DQIVVASNGAVVGTLTHDGTYFRGEITDATEGQRLYFYFLGNKQGMVANGTTSCTVNISDQTNELPVISMGQSTVNYSEGVTSYSSRLQNKCSLMKFDVTTPSTAAICIT
-81 GSASAD
+81 GMNNTVTVD
-87 FTTTDEGETVA
+87 FSNPTDEG
-98 NFTGQIKDSESYYCA
+98 FTYGKDGDGLITMPGVTSADTTTWAIVLPQDALAEGEDGSVYTADDAYA
-113 FYPAANVNAEA
+113 GTRPQMNAIEMDMFLEA
-124 GSTTVTLTL
+124 GVDL
-133 SANQTF
+133 
-139 KDGSFST
+139 D
-146 NTYPIAAKSDESDK
+146 
-160 TKFEFH
+160 
-166 SPCGLLA
+166 
-173 IPVKG
+173 
-178 TGTLGS
+178 
-184 IELTGKAENDTLAG
+184 
-198 TYTYNMYDMSYQ
+198 
-210 INDPVATVTLT
+210 
-221 CEGGLELNPNTPA
+221 
-234 TMYFVLPA
+234 
-242 GALSGGF
+242 
-249 SIHLKDTEGNTLQ
+249 
-262 ADHVATNDSL
+262 L
-272 TIVSQSIRTM
+272 TI
-282 SEPVTVSGMEVHTLE
+282 
-297 CQPSDIGS
+297 
-305 TSIIMTGSYGDGMNV
+305 
-320 TEVGFYYRKATEPEF
+320 
-335 SKVQV
+335 
-340 AANLANRLANNSFT
+340 
-354 YTLIGLESGVEYT
+354 
-367 YKSYVVVSGDQ
+367 
-378 GGTES
+378 
-383 TGAEQTVTTNTP
+383 
-395 VSAEVPTLTTAD
+395 TA
-407 VTVSGT
+407 
-413 EATVGGTITN
+413 
-423 DGGGTIVAGGCGIR
+423 
-437 YKSGTDDW
+437 
-445 TYVALTPENNAF
+445 
-457 STTLTGLTENTTYTV
+457 
-472 QAYAT
+472 
-477 TNEAGTGYGSEV
+477 
-489 TFTTLPGVESF
+489 F

-507 IFPEGWTTIDA
+507 ILPEGWTTIDA
-518 DGDGHNWVLDTEC
+518 DGDGHNWVLDTEA
-531 ESAYGYNQSNAGFN
+531 ESAYGYNESNAGLN
-545 GSHMILSGSYHKTEG
+545 GSHMILSGSYHKTAG

-588 DYQYPAEHFGVF
+588 DYKYPAEHFGVC
-600 VSDNGTSGWTMVQ
+600 VSDNGTSDWTMVQ

-623 GDKGFGRDGNTRD
+623 DDKGFGRDGNTRD

-649 YAGQRYIAIRHFDCS
+649 YAGRKYIAIRHFNSS

-716 AAYGYSTPND
+716 AAYGYSSPND

-743 GALTPDN
+743 GPLTPDN

-771 QDKDYP
+771 QDADYP